1 MEKLSGKV
9 KVKRVPKRG
18 VYDKATIYRILDQDF
33 VCHIGFIHNNIPVVI
48 PTLYG
53 RHNNHLYI
61 HGSMASRMMKTMKE
75 GVDISVCVTQVNGLV
90 LARSAFHHSAN
101 YESVVIFGKAT
112 LVEEKAEKT
121 AALEYVSEHIIKG
134 RWEEARKPS
143 DKELKAT
150 MVLKLPIEEASAK
163 IRTGDPVDDKED
175 YALDIWAGVIPFSK
189 KIHDPIPDPELKEGI
204 EVAVSAIN
212 YQNEKSPNDEF

>member
-1 MEKLSGKV
+1 MTEKLPSKV

-18 VYDKATIYRILDQDF
+18 VYDKATIYRILDRDF

-53 RHNNHLYI
+53 RHDNNLYI

-112 LVEEKAEKT
+112 LVEEKAEKM

-150 MVLKLPIEEASAK
+150 MVLKLPVEEASAK

-189 KIHDPIPDPELKEGI
+189 KIHDPKPDPKLKEGI
-204 EVAVSAIN
+204 EVAASAIN
-212 YQNEKSPNDEF
+212 YQNEKSSK

>member
-1 MEKLSGKV
+1 MENIQNKI

-18 VYDKATIYRILDQDF
+18 MYDKATIYRILDQDF
-33 VCHIGFIHNNIPVVI
+33 VCHIGFIHEGIPVVI

-53 RHNNHLYI
+53 RHENNLYI

-112 LVEEKAEKT
+112 LVEEKAEKM
-121 AALEYVSEHIIKG
+121 ASLEYVSEHIIKG

-163 IRTGDPVDDKED
+163 IRTGGPVDDKAD
-175 YALDIWAGVIPFSK
+175 YDLDIWAGVLPFSRK
-189 KIHDPIPDPELKEGI
+189 VHDPIPDPKLKAGI
-204 EVAVSAIN
+204 DMANSAIKYRN
-212 YQNEKSPNDEF
+212 GKSSK

>member
-1 MEKLSGKV
+1 MAEELSQKI

-18 VYDKATIYRILDQDF
+18 VYDKETIYRILDQDF
-33 VCHIGFIHNNIPVVI
+33 VCHIGFIHQDIPVVI

-53 RHNNHLYI
+53 RHQNDLYI

-112 LVEEKAEKT
+112 LVEGKAEKM
-121 AALEYVSEHIIKG
+121 AALAYVSEHIIKG

-163 IRTGDPVDDKED
+163 IRTGDPADDKAD

-189 KIHDPIPDPELKEGI
+189 KIHEPIADPKLKEGI
-204 EVAVSAIN
+204 KIAESAIN
-212 YQNEKSPNDEF
+212 YKNANS

>member
-1 MEKLSGKV
+1 MAENLPEKI

-18 VYDKATIYRILDQDF
+18 VYDKETIYRILDKDF
-33 VCHIGFIHNNIPVVI
+33 VCHIGFIHQDIPVVI

-53 RHNNHLYI
+53 RHMNDLYI

-112 LVEEKAEKT
+112 LVEGKDQKM
-121 AALEYVSEHIIKG
+121 AALEHVSEHIIKG

-163 IRTGDPVDDKED
+163 IRTGDPVDDKAD

-189 KIHDPIPDPELKEGI
+189 KIHKPIADPKLKEGI
-204 EVAVSAIN
+204 EIAESAIN
-212 YQNEKSPNDEF
+212 YKNTNS

>member
-1 MEKLSGKV
+1 MDKLSDKI

-33 VCHIGFIHNNIPVVI
+33 VCHIGFIHKDIPIVI

-53 RHNNHLYI
+53 RHDNDLYI

-101 YESVVIFGKAT
+101 YESVIVFGKAT
-112 LVEEKAEKT
+112 LVEGKAEKMT
-121 AALEYVSEHIIKG
+121 ALEYVSEHIIKG
-134 RWEEARKPS
+134 RWDEARLPS
-143 DKELKAT
+143 DKELKGT
-150 MVLKLPIEEASAK
+150 MVLKLSIDEASAK
-163 IRTGDPVDDKED
+163 IRTGNPVDDKED
-175 YALDIWAGVIPFSK
+175 YALDIWAGVIPFSR
-189 KIHDPIPDPELKEGI
+189 KIHDPIPDPKLRPEIKM
-204 EVAVSAIN
+204 AKSAIN
-212 YQNEKSPNDEF
+212 YTK